1 MLVRLAASWYYRL
14 KIMNIKLTL
23 GRGAKPAPALPR
35 AFGFGKSMGLL
46 SGVICVIALFSLLQL
61 FSTVFIS
68 NILRDAKINLVT
80 GDALHRQQAAM
91 DRARLSLL
99 TASDT
104 LNRAGIYYLQDKA
117 TGSDGSWHSLLD
129 ESLAALQASE
139 QAFARFE
146 RLSATAPEAAD
157 ALKGSYR
164 LFYDGLKEQAQ
175 GLQRSDSI
183 DAFFAVP
190 IQAFQADF
198 NEKYLAYQALNERRG
213 DDVNVR
219 QLAALEQAKTYALGA
234 LAALALIALG
244 VWFGVARWVIAPLQ
258 RAIAHLNVLAAGDLS
273 RPLPLERAVNREM
286 RQLQTSIGHMQNGLQ
301 RLVSE
306 VRDAASGILNGV
318 GRLADGN
325 RQLTAQSAK
334 QDGELQLA
342 TEHVQQLA
350 ARVEENGQYAQLAN
364 QRTEQAR
371 QCAGAGEK
379 MMQTVNVSMQGIV
392 NQSAEMRGI
401 VALIDSVAFQTNIL
415 ALNAAIE
422 AAHAGVHG
430 RGFAIVAKEVG
441 LLAQKSSQSTRDIQQ
456 LINRSLQQIDQ
467 GSQAVDLLAGNLRQI
482 IDLVNTFSALMGE
495 ISLASLNQGE
505 SIQDVTARIA
515 GLNQMARQ
523 TGAVVNAVTEASQLL
538 QGESERLEKA
548 MARFRLPAQ

>member
-1 MLVRLAASWYYRL
+1 
-14 KIMNIKLTL
+14 MNIKLTL
-23 GRGAKPAPALPR
+23 GRRVKSAAALPR

-68 NILRDAKINLVT
+68 NILRDAKANLVA
-80 GDALHRQQAAM
+80 GNGLHRQQATM

-99 TASDT
+99 TASDS

-129 ESLAALQASE
+129 ESVAALQASE
-139 QAFARFE
+139 QAFVQFE
-146 RLSATAPEAAD
+146 RLSAEAPEAAG
-157 ALKGSYR
+157 ALKDSYR

-175 GLQRSDSI
+175 GLQGSSI

-219 QLAALEQAKTYALGA
+219 QLAALEQARTFALGA
-234 LAALALIALG
+234 LAALALIAVG
-244 VWFGVARWVIAPLQ
+244 VWVGVSRWMIAPLR

-273 RPLPLERAVNREM
+273 RPLPPERAFNREM
-286 RQLQTSIGHMQNGLQ
+286 RQLQTSIGHMQGGLQ

-334 QDGELQLA
+334 QNGELQLA
-342 TEHVQQLA
+342 TEQVQQLA
-350 ARVEENGQYAQLAN
+350 ARVEENGQYAQQAS

-371 QCAGAGEK
+371 QCAGAGEQ

-441 LLAQKSSQSTRDIQQ
+441 LLAQKSSHSTRDIQQ

-467 GSQAVDLLAGNLRQI
+467 GSQAVELLTGNLRQI
-482 IDLVNTFSALMGE
+482 IDLVNKCSALMGD

-505 SIQDVTARIA
+505 SIQDVTARISA
-515 GLNQMARQ
+515 LNQVVRQ
-523 TGAVVNAVTEASQLL
+523 TGTVVNAVTEASQLL

>member
-1 MLVRLAASWYYRL
+1 
-14 KIMNIKLTL
+14 MNIKLTL
-23 GRGAKPAPALPR
+23 GRRVKSAAALPR

-68 NILRDAKINLVT
+68 NILRDAKVNLVT
-80 GDALHRQQAAM
+80 GDALHRQQATM

-146 RLSATAPEAAD
+146 RLSADAPKAPG
-157 ALKGSYR
+157 ALQDSYR

-175 GLQRSDSI
+175 GLQGNSI

-219 QLAALEQAKTYALGA
+219 QLAALEQARTFALGA
-234 LAALALIALG
+234 LAALALIAVG
-244 VWFGVARWVIAPLQ
+244 VWFGVSRWVIAPLRQ
-258 RAIAHLNVLAAGDLS
+258 AIAHLNVLAAGDLS
-273 RPLPLERAVNREM
+273 RPLPPGRAFNREM
-286 RQLQTSIGHMQNGLQ
+286 RQLQTSIGHMQGGLQ

-306 VRDAASGILNGV
+306 VRDAAGGILNGV

-342 TEHVQQLA
+342 TEHVRQLA
-350 ARVEENGQYAQLAN
+350 ARVEENGQYAQQAS

-371 QCAGAGEK
+371 QCAGAGER

-422 AAHAGVHG
+422 AAHAGGHG

-441 LLAQKSSQSTRDIQQ
+441 LLAQKSSHSTRDIQQ

-467 GSQAVDLLAGNLRQI
+467 GSQAVDLLTGNLRQI
-482 IDLVNTFSALMGE
+482 IDLVNKCSALMGD

-515 GLNQMARQ
+515 ALNQVARQ
-523 TGAVVNAVTEASQLL
+523 TGTVVNAVTEASQRL

>member
-1 MLVRLAASWYYRL
+1 
-14 KIMNIKLTL
+14 MNIKLTL
-23 GRGAKPAPALPR
+23 GRRVKSAAALPR

-68 NILRDAKINLVT
+68 NILRDAKANLVA
-80 GDALHRQQAAM
+80 GDGLHRQQATM

-99 TASDT
+99 TASDS

-139 QAFARFE
+139 QAFAQFE
-146 RLSATAPEAAD
+146 RLSAEAPEAAG
-157 ALKGSYR
+157 ALKDSYR
-164 LFYDGLKEQAQ
+164 LFYNGLKEQAQ
-175 GLQRSDSI
+175 GLQGSSI

-219 QLAALEQAKTYALGA
+219 QLAALEQARTFALGA
-234 LAALALIALG
+234 LAALALIAVG
-244 VWFGVARWVIAPLQ
+244 VWVGVSRWVIAPLR

-273 RPLPLERAVNREM
+273 RPLPPERAFNREM
-286 RQLQTSIGHMQNGLQ
+286 HQLQTSIGHMQGGLQ

-334 QDGELQLA
+334 QNGELQLA

-350 ARVEENGQYAQLAN
+350 ARVEENGQYAQQAS

-371 QCAGAGEK
+371 QCAGAGEQ
-379 MMQTVNVSMQGIV
+379 MMETVNVSMQGIV

-441 LLAQKSSQSTRDIQQ
+441 LLAQKSSHSTRDIQQ

-467 GSQAVDLLAGNLRQI
+467 GSQAVDLLTGNLRQI
-482 IDLVNTFSALMGE
+482 IDLVNKCSALMGD

-505 SIQDVTARIA
+505 SIQDVTARISA
-515 GLNQMARQ
+515 LNQVARQ
-523 TGAVVNAVTEASQLL
+523 TGTVVNAVTEASQLL

>member
-1 MLVRLAASWYYRL
+1 
-14 KIMNIKLTL
+14 MNIKLTL
-23 GRGAKPAPALPR
+23 GRRVKPATALPR

-68 NILRDAKINLVT
+68 NILRDAKVNLVT

-99 TASDT
+99 TASDS
-104 LNRAGIYYLQDKA
+104 LNRAGIYYLQDQA

-139 QAFARFE
+139 QAFAQFE
-146 RLSATAPEAAD
+146 RLSADAPAA
-157 ALKGSYR
+157 APLKDGYR

-175 GLQRSDSI
+175 GLQGSSGI
-183 DAFFAVP
+183 EAFFAVP

-213 DDVNVR
+213 DDVNVQ
-219 QLAALEQAKTYALGA
+219 QLAALEQAKTFALGA
-234 LAALALIALG
+234 LAALVLIAVG
-244 VWFGVARWVIAPLQ
+244 VWFAVSRWVIAPLQ

-273 RPLPLERAVNREM
+273 RPLPPERAVNREM
-286 RQLQTSIGHMQNGLQ
+286 RQLQTSIGHMQGGLQ

-334 QDGELQLA
+334 QDGELHLA

-350 ARVEENGQYAQLAN
+350 ARVEENGQYARQASE
-364 QRTEQAR
+364 RTEQAR
-371 QCAGAGEK
+371 QCAGAGEQ

-441 LLAQKSSQSTRDIQQ
+441 LLAQKSSHSTRDIQQ
-456 LINRSLQQIDQ
+456 LIGRSLQQIDR
-467 GSQAVDLLAGNLRQI
+467 GSQAVDLLTGNLRQI
-482 IDLVNTFSALMGE
+482 ISLVNKCSALMGE

-505 SIQDVTARIA
+505 SIQDVTARITA
-515 GLNQMARQ
+515 LNQVARQ
-523 TGAVVNAVTEASQLL
+523 TGSVVNAVTEASQLL

>member
-1 MLVRLAASWYYRL
+1 
-14 KIMNIKLTL
+14 MNIKLTL
-23 GRGAKPAPALPR
+23 GRRVKPVAALPR

-61 FSTVFIS
+61 FSTLFIS
-68 NILRDAKINLVT
+68 NILRDAKVNLVT
-80 GDALHRQQAAM
+80 GDALHRQQATM

-139 QAFARFE
+139 RAFTQFE
-146 RLSATAPEAAD
+146 RLSAEAPEAPG
-157 ALKGSYR
+157 ALKDSYR

-175 GLQRSDSI
+175 GLQGSSI

-190 IQAFQADF
+190 IQVFQADF

-219 QLAALEQAKTYALGA
+219 QLAALEQAKTFALGA
-234 LAALALIALG
+234 LAALALIAVG
-244 VWFGVARWVIAPLQ
+244 VWVGVSRWVIAPLQ

-273 RPLPLERAVNREM
+273 RPLPPERAFNREM
-286 RQLQTSIGHMQNGLQ
+286 RQLQASIGHMQSGLQ
-301 RLVSE
+301 SLVSE
-306 VRDAASGILNGV
+306 VRDAASGILSGV

-334 QDGELQLA
+334 QDSELQLA

-350 ARVEENGQYAQLAN
+350 ARVEENGQYAQQAS

-371 QCAGAGEK
+371 QCAGAGEQ
-379 MMQTVNVSMQGIV
+379 MMATVNVSMQGIV

-401 VALIDSVAFQTNIL
+401 VGLIDSVAFQTNIL

-441 LLAQKSSQSTRDIQQ
+441 LLAQKSSHSTRDIQQ

-467 GSQAVDLLAGNLRQI
+467 GSQAVDLLTGNLRQI
-482 IDLVNTFSALMGE
+482 IDLVNKCSALMGD

-505 SIQDVTARIA
+505 SIQDVTARISA
-515 GLNQMARQ
+515 LNQVARQ
-523 TGAVVNAVTEASQLL
+523 TGTVVNAVTEASQLL

>member
-1 MLVRLAASWYYRL
+1 
-14 KIMNIKLTL
+14 MNIKLTL
-23 GRGAKPAPALPR
+23 GRRVKSAAALPR

-61 FSTVFIS
+61 FSTVFTS
-68 NILRDAKINLVT
+68 NILRDAKVNLVT
-80 GDALHRQQAAM
+80 GDALHRQQATM

-146 RLSATAPEAAD
+146 RLSADAPEAPG
-157 ALKGSYR
+157 ALQDSYR

-175 GLQRSDSI
+175 GLQGNSI

-219 QLAALEQAKTYALGA
+219 QLAALEQAKTFALGA
-234 LAALALIALG
+234 LAALALIAVG
-244 VWFGVARWVIAPLQ
+244 VWFGVSRWVIAPLRQ
-258 RAIAHLNVLAAGDLS
+258 AIAHLNVLAAGDLS
-273 RPLPLERAVNREM
+273 RPLPLGRAFNREM
-286 RQLQTSIGHMQNGLQ
+286 RQLQTSIGHMQGGLQ

-306 VRDAASGILNGV
+306 VRDAAGGILNGV

-325 RQLTAQSAK
+325 RQLTTQSAK

-342 TEHVQQLA
+342 TEHVRQLA
-350 ARVEENGQYAQLAN
+350 ARVEENGQYAQQAS

-371 QCAGAGEK
+371 QCAGAGER

-422 AAHAGVHG
+422 AAHAGGHG

-441 LLAQKSSQSTRDIQQ
+441 LLAQKSSHSTRDIQQ
-456 LINRSLQQIDQ
+456 LINRSLLQIDQ
-467 GSQAVDLLAGNLRQI
+467 GSQAVDLLTGNLRQI
-482 IDLVNTFSALMGE
+482 IDLVNKCSALMGE

-515 GLNQMARQ
+515 ALNQVARQ
-523 TGAVVNAVTEASQLL
+523 TGTVVNAVTEASQRL

-548 MARFRLPAQ
+548 MARFRLPTQ

>member
-1 MLVRLAASWYYRL
+1 M
-14 KIMNIKLTL
+14 KIKLTL
-23 GRGAKPAPALPR
+23 GRRVKSAAALPR

-68 NILRDAKINLVT
+68 NILRDAKANLVA
-80 GDALHRQQAAM
+80 GDGLHRQQAMM

-99 TASDT
+99 TASDS

-139 QAFARFE
+139 QAFAQFD
-146 RLSATAPEAAD
+146 RLSAEAPEAAG
-157 ALKGSYR
+157 ALKDSYR

-175 GLQRSDSI
+175 GLQGSSI

-219 QLAALEQAKTYALGA
+219 QLAALEQARTFALGA
-234 LAALALIALG
+234 LAALALIAVG
-244 VWFGVARWVIAPLQ
+244 VWVGVSRWVIAPLR

-273 RPLPLERAVNREM
+273 RPLPPERAFNREM
-286 RQLQTSIGHMQNGLQ
+286 QQLQTSIGHMQGGLQ

-334 QDGELQLA
+334 QNGELQLA

-350 ARVEENGQYAQLAN
+350 ARVEENGQYAQQAS

-371 QCAGAGEK
+371 QCAGAGEQ
-379 MMQTVNVSMQGIV
+379 MMETVNVSMQGIV

-441 LLAQKSSQSTRDIQQ
+441 LLAQKSSHSTRDIQQ

-467 GSQAVDLLAGNLRQI
+467 GSQAVDLLTGNLRQI
-482 IDLVNTFSALMGE
+482 IDLVNKCSALMGD

-505 SIQDVTARIA
+505 SIQDVTARISA
-515 GLNQMARQ
+515 LNQVARQ
-523 TGAVVNAVTEASQLL
+523 TGTVVNAVTEASQLL

>member
-1 MLVRLAASWYYRL
+1 
-14 KIMNIKLTL
+14 MNIKLTL
-23 GRGAKPAPALPR
+23 GRRVKSAAALPR
-35 AFGFGKSMGLL
+35 AFGFGQSMGLL

-68 NILRDAKINLVT
+68 NILRDAKVNLVA
-80 GDALHRQQAAM
+80 GDALHRQQATM

-99 TASDT
+99 TASDS

-146 RLSATAPEAAD
+146 RLSADAPEAPG
-157 ALKGSYR
+157 ALQDSYR

-175 GLQRSDSI
+175 GLQGNSI

-219 QLAALEQAKTYALGA
+219 QLAALEQAKTFALGA
-234 LAALALIALG
+234 LAALALIAVG
-244 VWFGVARWVIAPLQ
+244 VWFGVSRWVIAPLRQ
-258 RAIAHLNVLAAGDLS
+258 AIAHLNVLAAGDLS
-273 RPLPLERAVNREM
+273 RPLPPGRAFNREM
-286 RQLQTSIGHMQNGLQ
+286 RQLQTSIGHMQGGLQ

-306 VRDAASGILNGV
+306 VRDAAGGILNGV

-342 TEHVQQLA
+342 TEHVRQLA
-350 ARVEENGQYAQLAN
+350 ARVEENGQYAQQAS

-371 QCAGAGEK
+371 QCAGAGER

-422 AAHAGVHG
+422 AAHAGGHG

-441 LLAQKSSQSTRDIQQ
+441 LLAQKSSHSTRDIQQ
-456 LINRSLQQIDQ
+456 LINRSLLQIDQ
-467 GSQAVDLLAGNLRQI
+467 GSQAVDLLTGNLRQI
-482 IDLVNTFSALMGE
+482 IDLVNKCSALMGE

-515 GLNQMARQ
+515 ALNQVARQ
-523 TGAVVNAVTEASQLL
+523 TGTVVNAVTEASQRL

-548 MARFRLPAQ
+548 MARFRLPTQ

>member
-1 MLVRLAASWYYRL
+1 
-14 KIMNIKLTL
+14 MNIKLTL
-23 GRGAKPAPALPR
+23 GRRVKSAAALPR

-68 NILRDAKINLVT
+68 NILRDAKANLVA
-80 GDALHRQQAAM
+80 GDGLHRQRATM

-99 TASDT
+99 TASDS

-139 QAFARFE
+139 QAFAQFE
-146 RLSATAPEAAD
+146 RLSAEAPEAAG
-157 ALKGSYR
+157 ALKDSYR

-175 GLQRSDSI
+175 GLQGSSI

-219 QLAALEQAKTYALGA
+219 QLAALEQARTFALGA
-234 LAALALIALG
+234 LAALALIAVG
-244 VWFGVARWVIAPLQ
+244 VWVGVSRWVIAPLR

-273 RPLPLERAVNREM
+273 RPLPPERAFNREM
-286 RQLQTSIGHMQNGLQ
+286 HQLQTSIGHMQGGLQ

-334 QDGELQLA
+334 QNGELQLA

-350 ARVEENGQYAQLAN
+350 ARVEENGQYAQQAS

-371 QCAGAGEK
+371 QCAGAGEQ
-379 MMQTVNVSMQGIV
+379 MMETVNVSMQGIV

-441 LLAQKSSQSTRDIQQ
+441 LLAQKSSHSTRDIQQ

-467 GSQAVDLLAGNLRQI
+467 GSQAVDLLTGNLRQI
-482 IDLVNTFSALMGE
+482 IDLVNKCSALMGD

-505 SIQDVTARIA
+505 SIQDVTARISA
-515 GLNQMARQ
+515 LNQVARQ
-523 TGAVVNAVTEASQLL
+523 TGTVVNAVTEASQLL

>member
-1 MLVRLAASWYYRL
+1 
-14 KIMNIKLTL
+14 MNIKLTL
-23 GRGAKPAPALPR
+23 GRRVKPVAALPR

-61 FSTVFIS
+61 FSTLFIS
-68 NILRDAKINLVT
+68 NILRDAKVNLVT
-80 GDALHRQQAAM
+80 GDALHRQQATM

-139 QAFARFE
+139 RAFTQFE
-146 RLSATAPEAAD
+146 RLSAEAPEAPG
-157 ALKGSYR
+157 ALKDSYR

-175 GLQRSDSI
+175 GLQGSSI

-219 QLAALEQAKTYALGA
+219 QLAALEQAKTFALGA
-234 LAALALIALG
+234 LAALALIAVG
-244 VWFGVARWVIAPLQ
+244 VWVGVSRWVIAPLQ

-273 RPLPLERAVNREM
+273 RPLPPERAFNREM
-286 RQLQTSIGHMQNGLQ
+286 RQLQTSIGHMQSGLQ

-306 VRDAASGILNGV
+306 VRDAASGILSGV

-350 ARVEENGQYAQLAN
+350 ARVEENGQYAQQAS

-371 QCAGAGEK
+371 QCAGAGEQ
-379 MMQTVNVSMQGIV
+379 MMATVNVSMQGIV

-441 LLAQKSSQSTRDIQQ
+441 LLAQKSSHSTRDIQQ

-467 GSQAVDLLAGNLRQI
+467 GSQAVDLLTGNLRQI
-482 IDLVNTFSALMGE
+482 IDLVNKCSALMGD

-505 SIQDVTARIA
+505 SIQDVTARISA
-515 GLNQMARQ
+515 LNQVARQ
-523 TGAVVNAVTEASQLL
+523 TGTVVNAVTEASQLL

>member
-1 MLVRLAASWYYRL
+1 
-14 KIMNIKLTL
+14 
-23 GRGAKPAPALPR
+23 
-35 AFGFGKSMGLL
+35 MGLL

-61 FSTVFIS
+61 FSTLFIS
-68 NILRDAKINLVT
+68 NILRDAKVNLVT
-80 GDALHRQQAAM
+80 GDALHRQQATM

-117 TGSDGSWHSLLD
+117 TGSEGSWHSLLD
-129 ESLAALQASE
+129 ESLAALAASK

-146 RLSATAPEAAD
+146 RLSAEAPEAPG
-157 ALKGSYR
+157 ALKDSYR

-175 GLQRSDSI
+175 GLQGSSI

-219 QLAALEQAKTYALGA
+219 QLAALEQAKTFALGA
-234 LAALALIALG
+234 LAALALIAVG
-244 VWFGVARWVIAPLQ
+244 VWVGVSRWVIAPLQ

-273 RPLPLERAVNREM
+273 RPLPPERAFNREM
-286 RQLQTSIGHMQNGLQ
+286 HQLQTSIGHMQSGLQ

-306 VRDAASGILNGV
+306 VRDAASGILSGV

-350 ARVEENGQYAQLAN
+350 ARVEENGQYAQQAS

-371 QCAGAGEK
+371 QYAGAGEQ
-379 MMQTVNVSMQGIV
+379 MMETVNVSIQGIV

-401 VALIDSVAFQTNIL
+401 VALIDSVAFQTHIL
-415 ALNAAIE
+415 ALNAAVE

-441 LLAQKSSQSTRDIQQ
+441 LLAQKSSHSTRDIQQ

-467 GSQAVDLLAGNLRQI
+467 GSQAVDLLTGNLRQI
-482 IDLVNTFSALMGE
+482 IDLVNKCSALMGE
-495 ISLASLNQGE
+495 ISQASFNQGE

-515 GLNQMARQ
+515 ALNQVSQQ
-523 TGAVVNAVTEASQLL
+523 TGAVVNAVTEASQSL

-548 MARFRLPAQ
+548 MARFRLPVQ

>member
-1 MLVRLAASWYYRL
+1 
-14 KIMNIKLTL
+14 MNIKLTL
-23 GRGAKPAPALPR
+23 GRRVKSAAALPR

-68 NILRDAKINLVT
+68 NILRDAKVNLVA
-80 GDALHRQQAAM
+80 GDGLHRQQATM

-99 TASDT
+99 TASDS

-129 ESLAALQASE
+129 ESLAALQTSE
-139 QAFARFE
+139 QAFAQFE
-146 RLSATAPEAAD
+146 RLSAEAPEAAG
-157 ALKGSYR
+157 ALKDSYR

-175 GLQRSDSI
+175 GLQGSSI

-219 QLAALEQAKTYALGA
+219 QLAALEQAKTFALGA
-234 LAALALIALG
+234 LAALALIAVG
-244 VWFGVARWVIAPLQ
+244 VWVGVSRWVIAPLR

-273 RPLPLERAVNREM
+273 RPLPPERAFNREM
-286 RQLQTSIGHMQNGLQ
+286 HQLQTSIGHMQGGLQ

-334 QDGELQLA
+334 QNGELQLA

-350 ARVEENGQYAQLAN
+350 ARVEENGQYAQQAS

-371 QCAGAGEK
+371 QCAGAGEQ
-379 MMQTVNVSMQGIV
+379 MMETVNVSMQGIV

-441 LLAQKSSQSTRDIQQ
+441 LLAQKSSHSTRDIQQ

-467 GSQAVDLLAGNLRQI
+467 GSQAVDLLTGNLRQI
-482 IDLVNTFSALMGE
+482 IDLVNKCSALMGD

-505 SIQDVTARIA
+505 SIQDVTARISA
-515 GLNQMARQ
+515 LNQVARQ
-523 TGAVVNAVTEASQLL
+523 TGTVVNAVTEASQLL

>member
-1 MLVRLAASWYYRL
+1 
-14 KIMNIKLTL
+14 MNIKLTL
-23 GRGAKPAPALPR
+23 GRRVKSAAALPR

-68 NILRDAKINLVT
+68 NILRDAKVNLVA
-80 GDALHRQQAAM
+80 GDGLHRQQATM

-99 TASDT
+99 TASDS

-117 TGSDGSWHSLLD
+117 TGSDGSWRSLLD

-139 QAFARFE
+139 QAFAQFE
-146 RLSATAPEAAD
+146 RLSAEAPEAAG
-157 ALKGSYR
+157 ALKDSYR

-175 GLQRSDSI
+175 GLQGSSI

-219 QLAALEQAKTYALGA
+219 QLAALEQAKTFALGA
-234 LAALALIALG
+234 LAALALIAVG
-244 VWFGVARWVIAPLQ
+244 VWVGVSRWVIAPLR

-273 RPLPLERAVNREM
+273 RPLPPERAFNREM
-286 RQLQTSIGHMQNGLQ
+286 HQLQTSIGHMQGGLQ

-334 QDGELQLA
+334 QNGELQLA

-350 ARVEENGQYAQLAN
+350 ARVEENGQYAQQAS

-371 QCAGAGEK
+371 QCAGAGEQ
-379 MMQTVNVSMQGIV
+379 MMETVNVSMQGIV

-441 LLAQKSSQSTRDIQQ
+441 LLAQKSSHSTRDIQQ

-467 GSQAVDLLAGNLRQI
+467 GSQAVDLLTGNLRQI
-482 IDLVNTFSALMGE
+482 IDLVNKCSALMGD
-495 ISLASLNQGE
+495 IALASLNQGE
-505 SIQDVTARIA
+505 SIQDVTARISA
-515 GLNQMARQ
+515 LNQVARQ
-523 TGAVVNAVTEASQLL
+523 TGTVVNAVTEASQLL

>member
-1 MLVRLAASWYYRL
+1 
-14 KIMNIKLTL
+14 MNIKLTL
-23 GRGAKPAPALPR
+23 GRRVKSAAALPR

-68 NILRDAKINLVT
+68 NILRDAKVNLVA
-80 GDALHRQQAAM
+80 GDGLHRQQTTM

-99 TASDT
+99 TASDS

-139 QAFARFE
+139 QAFAQFE
-146 RLSATAPEAAD
+146 RLSAEAPEAAG
-157 ALKGSYR
+157 ALKDSYR

-175 GLQRSDSI
+175 GLQGSSI

-219 QLAALEQAKTYALGA
+219 QLAALEQAKTFALGA
-234 LAALALIALG
+234 LAALALIAVG
-244 VWFGVARWVIAPLQ
+244 VWVGVSRWVIAPLR

-273 RPLPLERAVNREM
+273 RPLPPERAFNREM
-286 RQLQTSIGHMQNGLQ
+286 HQLQTSIGHMQGGLQ

-334 QDGELQLA
+334 QNGELQLA

-350 ARVEENGQYAQLAN
+350 ARVEENGQYAQQAS

-371 QCAGAGEK
+371 QCAGAGEQ
-379 MMQTVNVSMQGIV
+379 MMETVNVSMQGIV

-441 LLAQKSSQSTRDIQQ
+441 LLAQKSSHSTRDIQQ

-467 GSQAVDLLAGNLRQI
+467 GSQAVDLLTGNLRQI
-482 IDLVNTFSALMGE
+482 IDLVNKCSALMGD

-505 SIQDVTARIA
+505 SIQDVTARISA
-515 GLNQMARQ
+515 LNQVARQ
-523 TGAVVNAVTEASQLL
+523 TGTVVNAVTEASQLL

>member
-1 MLVRLAASWYYRL
+1 
-14 KIMNIKLTL
+14 MNIKLTL
-23 GRGAKPAPALPR
+23 GRRVKSAAALPR

-68 NILRDAKINLVT
+68 NILRDAKANLVA
-80 GDALHRQQAAM
+80 GDGLHRQQATM

-99 TASDT
+99 TASDS

-139 QAFARFE
+139 QAFAQFE
-146 RLSATAPEAAD
+146 RLSAEAPEAAG
-157 ALKGSYR
+157 ALKDSYR

-175 GLQRSDSI
+175 GLQGSSI

-219 QLAALEQAKTYALGA
+219 QLAALEQARTFALGA
-234 LAALALIALG
+234 LAALALIAVG
-244 VWFGVARWVIAPLQ
+244 VWVGVSRWVIAPLW

-273 RPLPLERAVNREM
+273 RPLPPERAFNREM
-286 RQLQTSIGHMQNGLQ
+286 HQLQTSIGHMQGGLQ

-334 QDGELQLA
+334 QNGELQLA

-350 ARVEENGQYAQLAN
+350 ARVEENGQYAQQAS

-371 QCAGAGEK
+371 QCAGAGEQ
-379 MMQTVNVSMQGIV
+379 MMETVNVSMQGIV

-441 LLAQKSSQSTRDIQQ
+441 LLAQKSSHSTRDIQQ

-467 GSQAVDLLAGNLRQI
+467 GSQAVDLLTGNLRQI
-482 IDLVNTFSALMGE
+482 IDLVNKCSALMGD

-505 SIQDVTARIA
+505 SIQDVTARISA
-515 GLNQMARQ
+515 LNQVARQ
-523 TGAVVNAVTEASQLL
+523 TGTVVNAVTEASQLL

>member
-1 MLVRLAASWYYRL
+1 
-14 KIMNIKLTL
+14 MNIKLTL
-23 GRGAKPAPALPR
+23 GRRVKSAAALPR

-68 NILRDAKINLVT
+68 NILRDAKANLVA
-80 GDALHRQQAAM
+80 GNGLHRQQATM

-99 TASDT
+99 TASDS

-139 QAFARFE
+139 QAFVQFE
-146 RLSATAPEAAD
+146 RLSAEAPEAAG
-157 ALKGSYR
+157 ALKDSYR

-175 GLQRSDSI
+175 GLQGSSI

-198 NEKYLAYQALNERRG
+198 NEKYLAYQALKERRG

-219 QLAALEQAKTYALGA
+219 QLAALEQARTFALGA
-234 LAALALIALG
+234 LAALALIAVG
-244 VWFGVARWVIAPLQ
+244 VWVGVSRWVIAPLR

-273 RPLPLERAVNREM
+273 RPLPPERAFNREM
-286 RQLQTSIGHMQNGLQ
+286 RQLQTSIGHMQGGLQ

-334 QDGELQLA
+334 QNGELQLA
-342 TEHVQQLA
+342 TEQVQQLA
-350 ARVEENGQYAQLAN
+350 ARVEENGQYAQQAS

-371 QCAGAGEK
+371 QCAGAGEQ

-392 NQSAEMRGI
+392 NQSAKMRGI

-441 LLAQKSSQSTRDIQQ
+441 LLAQKSSHSTRDIQQ

-467 GSQAVDLLAGNLRQI
+467 GSQAVELLTGNLRQI
-482 IDLVNTFSALMGE
+482 IDLVNKCSALMGD

-505 SIQDVTARIA
+505 SIQDVTARISA
-515 GLNQMARQ
+515 LNQVVRQ
-523 TGAVVNAVTEASQLL
+523 TGTVVNAVTEASQLL

>member
-1 MLVRLAASWYYRL
+1 
-14 KIMNIKLTL
+14 MNIKLTL
-23 GRGAKPAPALPR
+23 GRRVKSAAALPR

-68 NILRDAKINLVT
+68 NILRDAKVNLVA
-80 GDALHRQQAAM
+80 GDGLHRQQATM

-99 TASDT
+99 TASDS

-139 QAFARFE
+139 QAFAQFE
-146 RLSATAPEAAD
+146 RLSAEAPEAAG
-157 ALKGSYR
+157 ALKDSYR

-175 GLQRSDSI
+175 GLQGSSI

-219 QLAALEQAKTYALGA
+219 QLAALEQAKTFALGA
-234 LAALALIALG
+234 LAALALIAVG
-244 VWFGVARWVIAPLQ
+244 VWVGVSRWVIAPLR

-273 RPLPLERAVNREM
+273 RPLPPERAFNREM
-286 RQLQTSIGHMQNGLQ
+286 HQLQTSIGHMQGGLQ

-318 GRLADGN
+318 GWLADGN

-334 QDGELQLA
+334 QNGELQLA

-350 ARVEENGQYAQLAN
+350 ARVEENGQYAQQAS

-371 QCAGAGEK
+371 QCAGAGEQ
-379 MMQTVNVSMQGIV
+379 MMETVNVSMQGIV

-441 LLAQKSSQSTRDIQQ
+441 LLAQKSSHSTRDIQQ

-467 GSQAVDLLAGNLRQI
+467 GSQAVDLLTGNLRQI
-482 IDLVNTFSALMGE
+482 IDLVNKCSALMGD

-505 SIQDVTARIA
+505 SIQDVTARISA
-515 GLNQMARQ
+515 LNQVARQ
-523 TGAVVNAVTEASQLL
+523 TGTVVNAVTEASQLL

>member
-1 MLVRLAASWYYRL
+1 
-14 KIMNIKLTL
+14 MNIKLTL
-23 GRGAKPAPALPR
+23 GRRVKSAAALPR

-68 NILRDAKINLVT
+68 NILRDAKANLVA
-80 GDALHRQQAAM
+80 GDGLHRQQATM

-99 TASDT
+99 TASDS

-139 QAFARFE
+139 QAFAQFE
-146 RLSATAPEAAD
+146 RLSAEAPEAAG
-157 ALKGSYR
+157 ALKDSYR

-175 GLQRSDSI
+175 GLQGSSI

-219 QLAALEQAKTYALGA
+219 QLAALEQARTFALGA
-234 LAALALIALG
+234 LAALALIAVG
-244 VWFGVARWVIAPLQ
+244 VWVGVSRWVIAPLR

-273 RPLPLERAVNREM
+273 RPLPPERAFNREM
-286 RQLQTSIGHMQNGLQ
+286 HQLQTSIGHMQGGLQ

-325 RQLTAQSAK
+325 RQLTVQSAK
-334 QDGELQLA
+334 QNGELQLA

-350 ARVEENGQYAQLAN
+350 ARVEENGQYAQQAS

-371 QCAGAGEK
+371 QCAGAGEQ
-379 MMQTVNVSMQGIV
+379 MMETVNVSMQGIV

-441 LLAQKSSQSTRDIQQ
+441 LLAQKSSHSTRDIQQ

-467 GSQAVDLLAGNLRQI
+467 GSQAVDLLTGNLRQI
-482 IDLVNTFSALMGE
+482 IDLVNKCSALMGD

-505 SIQDVTARIA
+505 SIQDVTARISA
-515 GLNQMARQ
+515 LNQVARQ
-523 TGAVVNAVTEASQLL
+523 TGTVVNAVTEASQLL

>member
-1 MLVRLAASWYYRL
+1 
-14 KIMNIKLTL
+14 MNIKLTL
-23 GRGAKPAPALPR
+23 GRRVKSAAALPR

-68 NILRDAKINLVT
+68 NILRDAKVNLVT
-80 GDALHRQQAAM
+80 GDALHRQQATM

-146 RLSATAPEAAD
+146 RLSADAPEAPG
-157 ALKGSYR
+157 ALQDSYR

-175 GLQRSDSI
+175 GLQGNSI

-219 QLAALEQAKTYALGA
+219 QLAALEQARTFALGA
-234 LAALALIALG
+234 LAALALIAVG
-244 VWFGVARWVIAPLQ
+244 VWFGVSRWVIAPLRQ
-258 RAIAHLNVLAAGDLS
+258 AIAHLNVLAAGDLS
-273 RPLPLERAVNREM
+273 RPLPPGRAFNREM
-286 RQLQTSIGHMQNGLQ
+286 RQLQTSIGHMQGGLQ

-306 VRDAASGILNGV
+306 VRDAAGGILNGV

-342 TEHVQQLA
+342 TEHVRQLA
-350 ARVEENGQYAQLAN
+350 ARVEENGQYAQQAS

-371 QCAGAGEK
+371 QCAGAGER
-379 MMQTVNVSMQGIV
+379 MMQTVNVSMQGSV

-422 AAHAGVHG
+422 AAHAGGHG

-441 LLAQKSSQSTRDIQQ
+441 LLAQKSSHSTRDIQQ
-456 LINRSLQQIDQ
+456 VINRSLQQIDQ
-467 GSQAVDLLAGNLRQI
+467 GSQAVDLLTGNLRQI
-482 IDLVNTFSALMGE
+482 IDLVNKCSALMGD

-515 GLNQMARQ
+515 ALNQVARQ
-523 TGAVVNAVTEASQLL
+523 TGTVVNAVTEASQRL

>member
-1 MLVRLAASWYYRL
+1 
-14 KIMNIKLTL
+14 MNIKLTL
-23 GRGAKPAPALPR
+23 GRRVKSAAALPR
-35 AFGFGKSMGLL
+35 AFGFGQSMGLL

-68 NILRDAKINLVT
+68 NILRDAKVNLVT
-80 GDALHRQQAAM
+80 GDALHRQQATM

-146 RLSATAPEAAD
+146 RLSADAPEAPG
-157 ALKGSYR
+157 ALQDSYR

-175 GLQRSDSI
+175 GLQGNSI

-219 QLAALEQAKTYALGA
+219 QLAALEQARTFALGA
-234 LAALALIALG
+234 LAALALIAVG
-244 VWFGVARWVIAPLQ
+244 VWFGVSRWVIAPLRQ
-258 RAIAHLNVLAAGDLS
+258 AIAHLNVLAAGDLS
-273 RPLPLERAVNREM
+273 RPLPPGRAFNREM
-286 RQLQTSIGHMQNGLQ
+286 RQLQTSIGHMQGGLQ

-306 VRDAASGILNGV
+306 VRDAAGGILNGV

-342 TEHVQQLA
+342 TEHVRQLA
-350 ARVEENGQYAQLAN
+350 ARVEENGQYAQQAS

-371 QCAGAGEK
+371 QCAGAGER

-422 AAHAGVHG
+422 AAHAGGHG

-441 LLAQKSSQSTRDIQQ
+441 LLAQKSSHSTRDIQQ
-456 LINRSLQQIDQ
+456 LINRSLLQIDQ
-467 GSQAVDLLAGNLRQI
+467 GSQAVDLLTGNLRQI
-482 IDLVNTFSALMGE
+482 IDLVNKCSALMGE

-515 GLNQMARQ
+515 ALNQVARQ
-523 TGAVVNAVTEASQLL
+523 TGTVVNAVTEASQRL

-548 MARFRLPAQ
+548 MARFRLPTQ

>member
-1 MLVRLAASWYYRL
+1 
-14 KIMNIKLTL
+14 MNIKLTL
-23 GRGAKPAPALPR
+23 GRRVKSAAALPR

-46 SGVICVIALFSLLQL
+46 SGVICIIVLFSLLQL

-68 NILRDAKINLVT
+68 NILRAAKANLVA
-80 GDALHRQQAAM
+80 GNGLHRQQATM

-99 TASDT
+99 TASDS

-139 QAFARFE
+139 QAFVQFE
-146 RLSATAPEAAD
+146 RLSAEAPEAAG
-157 ALKGSYR
+157 ALKDSYR

-175 GLQRSDSI
+175 GLQGSSI

-190 IQAFQADF
+190 LQAFQADF

-219 QLAALEQAKTYALGA
+219 QLAALEQARTFALGA
-234 LAALALIALG
+234 LAALALIAVG
-244 VWFGVARWVIAPLQ
+244 VWVGVSRWVIAPLR

-273 RPLPLERAVNREM
+273 RPLPPERAFNREM
-286 RQLQTSIGHMQNGLQ
+286 RQLQTSIGHMQGGLQ

-334 QDGELQLA
+334 QNGELQLA
-342 TEHVQQLA
+342 TEQVQQLA
-350 ARVEENGQYAQLAN
+350 ARVEENGQYAQQAS

-371 QCAGAGEK
+371 QCAGAGEQ

-401 VALIDSVAFQTNIL
+401 VALIDSVAFQTNML

-441 LLAQKSSQSTRDIQQ
+441 LLAQKSSHSTRDIQQ

-467 GSQAVDLLAGNLRQI
+467 GSQAVELLTGNLRQI
-482 IDLVNTFSALMGE
+482 IDLVNKCSALMGD

-505 SIQDVTARIA
+505 SIQDVTARISA
-515 GLNQMARQ
+515 LNQVVRQ
-523 TGAVVNAVTEASQLL
+523 TGTVVNAVTEASQLL

>member
-1 MLVRLAASWYYRL
+1 
-14 KIMNIKLTL
+14 MNIKLTL
-23 GRGAKPAPALPR
+23 GRRVKSAAALPR

-61 FSTVFIS
+61 FTTVFIS
-68 NILRDAKINLVT
+68 NILRDAKVNLVT
-80 GDALHRQQAAM
+80 GDALHRQQATM

-146 RLSATAPEAAD
+146 RLSADAPEAPG
-157 ALKGSYR
+157 ALQDSYR

-175 GLQRSDSI
+175 GLQGNSI

-219 QLAALEQAKTYALGA
+219 QLAALEQARTFALGA
-234 LAALALIALG
+234 LAALALIAVG
-244 VWFGVARWVIAPLQ
+244 VWFGVSRWVIAPLRQ
-258 RAIAHLNVLAAGDLS
+258 AIAHLNVLAAGDLS
-273 RPLPLERAVNREM
+273 RPLPPGRAFNREM
-286 RQLQTSIGHMQNGLQ
+286 RQLQTSIGHMQGGLQ

-306 VRDAASGILNGV
+306 VRDAAGGILNGV

-342 TEHVQQLA
+342 TEHVRQLA
-350 ARVEENGQYAQLAN
+350 ARVEENGQYAQQAS

-371 QCAGAGEK
+371 QCAGAGER

-441 LLAQKSSQSTRDIQQ
+441 LLAQKSSHSTRDIQQ

-467 GSQAVDLLAGNLRQI
+467 GSQAVDLLTGNLRQI
-482 IDLVNTFSALMGE
+482 IDLVNKCSALMGD

-515 GLNQMARQ
+515 ALNQVARQ
-523 TGAVVNAVTEASQLL
+523 TGTVVNAVTEASQRL

>member
-1 MLVRLAASWYYRL
+1 
-14 KIMNIKLTL
+14 MNIKLTL
-23 GRGAKPAPALPR
+23 GRRVKSAAALPR

-68 NILRDAKINLVT
+68 NILRDAKVNLVA
-80 GDALHRQQAAM
+80 GDGLHRQQATM

-99 TASDT
+99 TASDS

-139 QAFARFE
+139 QAFAQFE
-146 RLSATAPEAAD
+146 RLSAEAPEAAG
-157 ALKGSYR
+157 ALKDSYR

-175 GLQRSDSI
+175 GLQGSSI

-219 QLAALEQAKTYALGA
+219 QLAALEQAKTFALGA
-234 LAALALIALG
+234 LAALALIAVG
-244 VWFGVARWVIAPLQ
+244 VWVGVSRWVIAPLR

-273 RPLPLERAVNREM
+273 RPLPPERAFNREM
-286 RQLQTSIGHMQNGLQ
+286 HQLQTSIGHMQGGLQ

-334 QDGELQLA
+334 QNGELQLA

-350 ARVEENGQYAQLAN
+350 ARVEENGQYAQQAS

-371 QCAGAGEK
+371 QCAGAGEQ
-379 MMQTVNVSMQGIV
+379 MMETVNVSMQGIV

-441 LLAQKSSQSTRDIQQ
+441 LLAQKSSHSTRDIQQ

-467 GSQAVDLLAGNLRQI
+467 GSQAVELLTGNLRQI
-482 IDLVNTFSALMGE
+482 IDLVNKCSALMGD
-495 ISLASLNQGE
+495 IALASLNQGE
-505 SIQDVTARIA
+505 SIQDVTARISA
-515 GLNQMARQ
+515 LNQVARQ
-523 TGAVVNAVTEASQLL
+523 TGTVVNAVTEASQLL

>member
-1 MLVRLAASWYYRL
+1 
-14 KIMNIKLTL
+14 MNIKLTL
-23 GRGAKPAPALPR
+23 GRRVKSAAALPR

-68 NILRDAKINLVT
+68 NILRDAKVNLVT
-80 GDALHRQQAAM
+80 GDALHRQQATM

-146 RLSATAPEAAD
+146 RLSADAPEAPG
-157 ALKGSYR
+157 ALQDSYR

-175 GLQRSDSI
+175 GLQGNSI

-219 QLAALEQAKTYALGA
+219 QLAALEQARTFALGA
-234 LAALALIALG
+234 LAALALIAVG
-244 VWFGVARWVIAPLQ
+244 VWFGVSRWVIAPLRQ
-258 RAIAHLNVLAAGDLS
+258 AIAHLNVLAAGDLS
-273 RPLPLERAVNREM
+273 RPLPPGRAFNREM
-286 RQLQTSIGHMQNGLQ
+286 RQLQTSIGHMQGGLQ

-306 VRDAASGILNGV
+306 VRDAAGGILNGV

-342 TEHVQQLA
+342 TEHVRQLA
-350 ARVEENGQYAQLAN
+350 ARVEENGQYAQQAS

-371 QCAGAGEK
+371 QCAGAGER

-422 AAHAGVHG
+422 AAHAGGHG

-441 LLAQKSSQSTRDIQQ
+441 LLAQKSSHSTRDIQQ

-467 GSQAVDLLAGNLRQI
+467 GSQEVDLLTGNLRQI
-482 IDLVNTFSALMGE
+482 IDLVNKCSALMGD

-515 GLNQMARQ
+515 ALNQVARQ
-523 TGAVVNAVTEASQLL
+523 TGTVVNAVTEASQRL

>member
-1 MLVRLAASWYYRL
+1 
-14 KIMNIKLTL
+14 MNIKLTL
-23 GRGAKPAPALPR
+23 GRRVKSAAALPR

-68 NILRDAKINLVT
+68 NILRDAKVNLVT
-80 GDALHRQQAAM
+80 GDALHRQQATM

-99 TASDT
+99 TASDS

-129 ESLAALQASE
+129 ESLAALQASA

-146 RLSATAPEAAD
+146 RLSADAPEAPG
-157 ALKGSYR
+157 ALQDSYR

-175 GLQRSDSI
+175 GLQGNSI

-219 QLAALEQAKTYALGA
+219 QLAALEQARTFALGA
-234 LAALALIALG
+234 LAALALIAVG
-244 VWFGVARWVIAPLQ
+244 VWFGVSRWVIAPLRQ
-258 RAIAHLNVLAAGDLS
+258 AIAHLNVLAAGDLS
-273 RPLPLERAVNREM
+273 RPLPPGRAFNREM
-286 RQLQTSIGHMQNGLQ
+286 RQLQTSIGHMQGGLQ

-306 VRDAASGILNGV
+306 VRDAAGGILNGV

-325 RQLTAQSAK
+325 RLLTAQSAK

-342 TEHVQQLA
+342 TEHVRQLA
-350 ARVEENGQYAQLAN
+350 ARVEENGQYAQQAS

-371 QCAGAGEK
+371 QCAGAGER

-422 AAHAGVHG
+422 AAHARGHG

-441 LLAQKSSQSTRDIQQ
+441 LLAQKSSHSTRDIQQ

-467 GSQAVDLLAGNLRQI
+467 GSQAVDLLTGNLRQI
-482 IDLVNTFSALMGE
+482 IDLVNKCSALMGE

-515 GLNQMARQ
+515 ALNQVARQ
-523 TGAVVNAVTEASQLL
+523 TGTVVNAVTEASQWL

-548 MARFRLPAQ
+548 MARFRLPTQ

>member
-1 MLVRLAASWYYRL
+1 
-14 KIMNIKLTL
+14 MNIKLTL
-23 GRGAKPAPALPR
+23 GRRVKSAAALPR

-68 NILRDAKINLVT
+68 NILRDAKVNLVT
-80 GDALHRQQAAM
+80 GDALHRQQATM

-146 RLSATAPEAAD
+146 RLSADAPEAPG
-157 ALKGSYR
+157 ALQDSYR

-175 GLQRSDSI
+175 GLQGNSI

-219 QLAALEQAKTYALGA
+219 QLAALEQARTFALGA
-234 LAALALIALG
+234 LAALALIAVG
-244 VWFGVARWVIAPLQ
+244 VWFGVSRWVIAPLRQ
-258 RAIAHLNVLAAGDLS
+258 AIAHLNVLAAGDLS
-273 RPLPLERAVNREM
+273 RPLPPGRAFNREM
-286 RQLQTSIGHMQNGLQ
+286 RQLQTSIGHMQGGLQ

-306 VRDAASGILNGV
+306 VRDAAGGILNGV

-342 TEHVQQLA
+342 TEHVRQLA
-350 ARVEENGQYAQLAN
+350 ARVEENGQYAQQAS

-371 QCAGAGEK
+371 QCAGAGER

-422 AAHAGVHG
+422 AAHAGGHG

-441 LLAQKSSQSTRDIQQ
+441 LLAQKSSHSTRDIQQ

-467 GSQAVDLLAGNLRQI
+467 GSQAVDLLTGNLRQI
-482 IDLVNTFSALMGE
+482 IDLVNKCSALMGD

-515 GLNQMARQ
+515 ALNQVARQ
-523 TGAVVNAVTEASQLL
+523 TGTVVNAVTEASQRL

>member
-1 MLVRLAASWYYRL
+1 
-14 KIMNIKLTL
+14 MNIKLTL
-23 GRGAKPAPALPR
+23 GRRVKSAAALPR

-68 NILRDAKINLVT
+68 NILRDAKVNLVA
-80 GDALHRQQAAM
+80 GDGLHRQQATM

-99 TASDT
+99 TASDS

-139 QAFARFE
+139 QAFAQFE
-146 RLSATAPEAAD
+146 RLSAEAPEAAG
-157 ALKGSYR
+157 ALKDSYR

-175 GLQRSDSI
+175 GLQGSSI

-219 QLAALEQAKTYALGA
+219 QLAALEQAKTFALGA
-234 LAALALIALG
+234 LAALALIAVG
-244 VWFGVARWVIAPLQ
+244 VWVGVSRWVIAPLR

-273 RPLPLERAVNREM
+273 RPLPPERAFNREM
-286 RQLQTSIGHMQNGLQ
+286 HQLQTSIGHMQGGLQ

-334 QDGELQLA
+334 QNGELQLA

-350 ARVEENGQYAQLAN
+350 ARVEENGQYAQQAS

-371 QCAGAGEK
+371 QCAGAGEQ
-379 MMQTVNVSMQGIV
+379 MMETVNVSMQGIV

-441 LLAQKSSQSTRDIQQ
+441 LLAQKSSHSTRDIQQ

-467 GSQAVDLLAGNLRQI
+467 GSQAVDLLTGNLRQI
-482 IDLVNTFSALMGE
+482 IDLVNKCSALMGD

-505 SIQDVTARIA
+505 SIQDVTARISA
-515 GLNQMARQ
+515 LNQVARQ
-523 TGAVVNAVTEASQLL
+523 TGTVVNAVTEASLLL

>member
-1 MLVRLAASWYYRL
+1 
-14 KIMNIKLTL
+14 MNIKLTL
-23 GRGAKPAPALPR
+23 GRRVKPAAALPR

-68 NILRDAKINLVT
+68 NILRDAKANLVA
-80 GDALHRQQAAM
+80 GDGLHRQQATM

-99 TASDT
+99 TASDS

-139 QAFARFE
+139 QAFAQFE
-146 RLSATAPEAAD
+146 RLSAEAPEAAG
-157 ALKGSYR
+157 ALKDSYR

-175 GLQRSDSI
+175 GLQGSSI

-219 QLAALEQAKTYALGA
+219 QLAALEQAKTFALGA
-234 LAALALIALG
+234 LAALALIAVG
-244 VWFGVARWVIAPLQ
+244 VWVGVSRWVIAPLR

-273 RPLPLERAVNREM
+273 RPLPPERAFNREM
-286 RQLQTSIGHMQNGLQ
+286 HQLQTSIGHMQGGLQ

-306 VRDAASGILNGV
+306 VRDAASGILSGV

-350 ARVEENGQYAQLAN
+350 ARVEENGQYAQQAS

-371 QCAGAGEK
+371 QYAGAGEQ
-379 MMQTVNVSMQGIV
+379 MMETVNVSIQGIV

-401 VALIDSVAFQTNIL
+401 VALIDSVAFQTHIL

-441 LLAQKSSQSTRDIQQ
+441 LLAQKSSHSTRDIQQ

-467 GSQAVDLLAGNLRQI
+467 GSQAVDLLTGNLRQI
-482 IDLVNTFSALMGE
+482 IDLVNKCSALMGE
-495 ISLASLNQGE
+495 ISQASFNQGE

-515 GLNQMARQ
+515 ALNQVVQQ
-523 TGAVVNAVTEASQLL
+523 TGAVVNAVTDASQSL

-548 MARFRLPAQ
+548 MARFRLPVQ

>member
-1 MLVRLAASWYYRL
+1 
-14 KIMNIKLTL
+14 
-23 GRGAKPAPALPR
+23 
-35 AFGFGKSMGLL
+35 MGLL

-68 NILRDAKINLVT
+68 NILRDAKVNLVA
-80 GDALHRQQAAM
+80 GDGLHRQQATM

-99 TASDT
+99 TASDS

-139 QAFARFE
+139 QAFAQFE
-146 RLSATAPEAAD
+146 RLSAEAPEVAG
-157 ALKGSYR
+157 ALKDSYR

-175 GLQRSDSI
+175 GLQGSSI

-219 QLAALEQAKTYALGA
+219 QLAALEQAKTFALGA
-234 LAALALIALG
+234 LAALALIAVG
-244 VWFGVARWVIAPLQ
+244 VWVGVSRWVIAPLR

-273 RPLPLERAVNREM
+273 RPLPPERAFNREM
-286 RQLQTSIGHMQNGLQ
+286 HQLQTSIGHMQGGLQ

-318 GRLADGN
+318 GRLA
-325 RQLTAQSAK
+325 
-334 QDGELQLA
+334 
-342 TEHVQQLA
+342 
-350 ARVEENGQYAQLAN
+350 ARVEENGQYAQQAS

-371 QCAGAGEK
+371 QCAGAGEQ
-379 MMQTVNVSMQGIV
+379 MMETVNVSMQGIV

-441 LLAQKSSQSTRDIQQ
+441 LLAQKSSHSTRDIQQ

-467 GSQAVDLLAGNLRQI
+467 GSQAVDLLTGNLRQI
-482 IDLVNTFSALMGE
+482 IDLVNKCSALMGD

-505 SIQDVTARIA
+505 SIQDVMARISA
-515 GLNQMARQ
+515 LNQVARQ
-523 TGAVVNAVTEASQLL
+523 TGTVVNAVTEASQLL

>member
-1 MLVRLAASWYYRL
+1 
-14 KIMNIKLTL
+14 MNIKLTL
-23 GRGAKPAPALPR
+23 GRRVKSAAALPR

-68 NILRDAKINLVT
+68 NILRDAKANLVA
-80 GDALHRQQAAM
+80 GDGLHRQQATM

-99 TASDT
+99 TASDS

-139 QAFARFE
+139 QAFAQFE
-146 RLSATAPEAAD
+146 RLSAEAPEAAG
-157 ALKGSYR
+157 ALKDSYR

-175 GLQRSDSI
+175 GLQGSSI

-219 QLAALEQAKTYALGA
+219 QLAALEQARTFALGA
-234 LAALALIALG
+234 LAALALIAVG
-244 VWFGVARWVIAPLQ
+244 VWVGVSRWVIAPLR

-273 RPLPLERAVNREM
+273 RPLPPERAFNREM
-286 RQLQTSIGHMQNGLQ
+286 HQLQTSIGHMQGGLQ

-334 QDGELQLA
+334 QNGELQLA

-350 ARVEENGQYAQLAN
+350 ARVEENGQYAQQAS

-371 QCAGAGEK
+371 QCAGAGEQ
-379 MMQTVNVSMQGIV
+379 MMETVNVSMQGIV

-441 LLAQKSSQSTRDIQQ
+441 LLAQKSSHSTRDIQQ

-467 GSQAVDLLAGNLRQI
+467 GSQAVDLLTGNLRQI
-482 IDLVNTFSALMGE
+482 IDLVNKFSALMGD

-505 SIQDVTARIA
+505 SIQDVTARISA
-515 GLNQMARQ
+515 LNQVARQ
-523 TGAVVNAVTEASQLL
+523 TGTVVNAVTEASQLL

>member
-1 MLVRLAASWYYRL
+1 
-14 KIMNIKLTL
+14 
-23 GRGAKPAPALPR
+23 
-35 AFGFGKSMGLL
+35 MGLL

-68 NILRDAKINLVT
+68 NILRDAKANLVA
-80 GDALHRQQAAM
+80 GNGLHRQQATM

-99 TASDT
+99 TASDS

-139 QAFARFE
+139 QAFVQFE
-146 RLSATAPEAAD
+146 RLSAEAPEAAG
-157 ALKGSYR
+157 ALKDSYR

-175 GLQRSDSI
+175 GLQGSSI

-219 QLAALEQAKTYALGA
+219 QLAALEQARSFALGA
-234 LAALALIALG
+234 LAALALIAVG
-244 VWFGVARWVIAPLQ
+244 VWVGVSRWVIAPLR

-273 RPLPLERAVNREM
+273 RPLPPERAFNREM
-286 RQLQTSIGHMQNGLQ
+286 RQLQTSIGHMQGGLQ

-334 QDGELQLA
+334 QNGELQLA
-342 TEHVQQLA
+342 TEQVLQLA
-350 ARVEENGQYAQLAN
+350 ARVEENGQYAQQAS

-371 QCAGAGEK
+371 QCAGAGEQ

-441 LLAQKSSQSTRDIQQ
+441 LLAQKSSHSTRDIQQ

-467 GSQAVDLLAGNLRQI
+467 GSQAVELLTGNLRQI
-482 IDLVNTFSALMGE
+482 IDLVNKCSALMGD

-505 SIQDVTARIA
+505 SIQDVTARISA
-515 GLNQMARQ
+515 LNQVVRQ
-523 TGAVVNAVTEASQLL
+523 TGTVVNAVTEASQLL

>member
-1 MLVRLAASWYYRL
+1 
-14 KIMNIKLTL
+14 MNIKLTL
-23 GRGAKPAPALPR
+23 GRRVKSAAALPR

-68 NILRDAKINLVT
+68 NILRDAKANLVA
-80 GDALHRQQAAM
+80 GDGLHRQQATM

-99 TASDT
+99 TASDS

-139 QAFARFE
+139 QAFAQFE
-146 RLSATAPEAAD
+146 RLSAEAPEAAGV
-157 ALKGSYR
+157 LKDSYR

-175 GLQRSDSI
+175 GLQGSSI

-219 QLAALEQAKTYALGA
+219 QLAALEQARTFALGA
-234 LAALALIALG
+234 LAALALSAVG
-244 VWFGVARWVIAPLQ
+244 VWGGVSRWVIAPLR

-273 RPLPLERAVNREM
+273 RPLPPERAFNREM
-286 RQLQTSIGHMQNGLQ
+286 HQLQTSIGHMQGGLQ

-334 QDGELQLA
+334 QNGELQLA

-350 ARVEENGQYAQLAN
+350 ARVEENGQYAQQAS

-371 QCAGAGEK
+371 QCAGAGEQ
-379 MMQTVNVSMQGIV
+379 MMETVNVSMQGIV

-441 LLAQKSSQSTRDIQQ
+441 LLAQKSSHSTRDIQQ

-467 GSQAVDLLAGNLRQI
+467 GSQAVDLLTGNLRQI
-482 IDLVNTFSALMGE
+482 IDLVNKCSALMGD

-505 SIQDVTARIA
+505 SIQDVTARISA
-515 GLNQMARQ
+515 LNQVARQ
-523 TGAVVNAVTEASQLL
+523 TGTVVNAVTEASQLL

-548 MARFRLPAQ
+548 MARFRLPA

>member
-1 MLVRLAASWYYRL
+1 
-14 KIMNIKLTL
+14 MNIKLTL
-23 GRGAKPAPALPR
+23 GRRVKSAAALPR
-35 AFGFGKSMGLL
+35 VFGFGKSMGLL

-68 NILRDAKINLVT
+68 NILRDAKVNLVT
-80 GDALHRQQAAM
+80 GDALHRQQATM

-146 RLSATAPEAAD
+146 RLSADAPEAPG
-157 ALKGSYR
+157 ALQDSYR

-175 GLQRSDSI
+175 GLQGNSI

-219 QLAALEQAKTYALGA
+219 QLAALEQARTFALGA
-234 LAALALIALG
+234 LAALALIAVG
-244 VWFGVARWVIAPLQ
+244 VWFGVSRWVIAPLRQ
-258 RAIAHLNVLAAGDLS
+258 AIAHLNVLAAGDLS
-273 RPLPLERAVNREM
+273 RPLPPGRAFNREM
-286 RQLQTSIGHMQNGLQ
+286 RQLQTSIGHMQGGLQ

-306 VRDAASGILNGV
+306 VRDAAGGILNGV

-342 TEHVQQLA
+342 TEHVRQLA
-350 ARVEENGQYAQLAN
+350 ARVEENGQYAQQAS

-371 QCAGAGEK
+371 QCAGAGER

-422 AAHAGVHG
+422 AAHAGGHG

-441 LLAQKSSQSTRDIQQ
+441 LLAQKSSHSTRDIQQ

-467 GSQAVDLLAGNLRQI
+467 GSQAVDLLTGNLRQI
-482 IDLVNTFSALMGE
+482 IDLVNKCSALMGD

-515 GLNQMARQ
+515 ALNQVARQ
-523 TGAVVNAVTEASQLL
+523 TGTVVNAVTEASQRL

>member
-1 MLVRLAASWYYRL
+1 
-14 KIMNIKLTL
+14 MNIKLTL
-23 GRGAKPAPALPR
+23 GRRVKSAAALPR

-46 SGVICVIALFSLLQL
+46 IGVICVIALFSLLQL

-68 NILRDAKINLVT
+68 NILRDAKANLVA
-80 GDALHRQQAAM
+80 GDGLHRQQATM

-99 TASDT
+99 TASDS

-139 QAFARFE
+139 QAFAQFE
-146 RLSATAPEAAD
+146 RLSAEAPEAPEAAG
-157 ALKGSYR
+157 ALKDSYR

-175 GLQRSDSI
+175 GLQGSSI

-219 QLAALEQAKTYALGA
+219 QLAALEQARTFALGA
-234 LAALALIALG
+234 LAALALIAVG
-244 VWFGVARWVIAPLQ
+244 VWVGVSRWVIAPLR

-273 RPLPLERAVNREM
+273 RPLPPERAFNREM
-286 RQLQTSIGHMQNGLQ
+286 HQLQTSIGHMQGGLQ

-334 QDGELQLA
+334 QNGELQLA

-350 ARVEENGQYAQLAN
+350 ARVEENGQYAQQAS

-371 QCAGAGEK
+371 QYAGAGEQ
-379 MMQTVNVSMQGIV
+379 MMETVNVSMQGIV

-441 LLAQKSSQSTRDIQQ
+441 LLAQKSSHSTRDIQQ

-467 GSQAVDLLAGNLRQI
+467 GSQAVDLLTGNLRQI
-482 IDLVNTFSALMGE
+482 IDLVNKCSALMGD

-505 SIQDVTARIA
+505 SIQDVTARISA
-515 GLNQMARQ
+515 LNQVARQ
-523 TGAVVNAVTEASQLL
+523 TGTVVNAVTEASQLL

>member
-1 MLVRLAASWYYRL
+1 
-14 KIMNIKLTL
+14 MNIKLTL
-23 GRGAKPAPALPR
+23 GRRVKSAAALPR

-68 NILRDAKINLVT
+68 NILRDAKVNLVT
-80 GDALHRQQAAM
+80 GDALHRQQATM

-146 RLSATAPEAAD
+146 RLRADAPEAPG
-157 ALKGSYR
+157 ALQDSYR

-175 GLQRSDSI
+175 GLQGNSI

-219 QLAALEQAKTYALGA
+219 QLAALEQARTFALGA
-234 LAALALIALG
+234 LAALALIAVG
-244 VWFGVARWVIAPLQ
+244 VWFGVSRWVIAPLRQ
-258 RAIAHLNVLAAGDLS
+258 AIAHLNVLAAGDLS
-273 RPLPLERAVNREM
+273 RPLPPGRAFNREM
-286 RQLQTSIGHMQNGLQ
+286 RQLQTNIGHMQGGLQ

-306 VRDAASGILNGV
+306 VRDAAGGILNGV

-342 TEHVQQLA
+342 TEHVRQLA
-350 ARVEENGQYAQLAN
+350 ARVEENGQYAQQAS

-371 QCAGAGEK
+371 QFAGAGER

-422 AAHAGVHG
+422 AAHAGGHG

-441 LLAQKSSQSTRDIQQ
+441 LLAQKSSHSTRDIQQ
-456 LINRSLQQIDQ
+456 LINRSLLQIDQ
-467 GSQAVDLLAGNLRQI
+467 GSQAVDLLTGNLRQI
-482 IDLVNTFSALMGE
+482 IDLVNKCSALMGE

-515 GLNQMARQ
+515 ALNQVARQ
-523 TGAVVNAVTEASQLL
+523 TGTVVNAVTEASQRL

-548 MARFRLPAQ
+548 MARFRLPTQ

>member
-1 MLVRLAASWYYRL
+1 
-14 KIMNIKLTL
+14 MNIKLTL
-23 GRGAKPAPALPR
+23 GRRVKSAAALPR

-68 NILRDAKINLVT
+68 NILRDAKANLVA
-80 GDALHRQQAAM
+80 GDGLHRQQATM

-99 TASDT
+99 TASDS

-139 QAFARFE
+139 QAFAQFE
-146 RLSATAPEAAD
+146 RLSAEAPEAAG
-157 ALKGSYR
+157 ALKDSYR

-175 GLQRSDSI
+175 GLQGSSI

-219 QLAALEQAKTYALGA
+219 QLAALEQAKTFALGA
-234 LAALALIALG
+234 LAALALIAVG
-244 VWFGVARWVIAPLQ
+244 VWVGVSRWVIAPLR

-273 RPLPLERAVNREM
+273 RPLPPERAFNREM
-286 RQLQTSIGHMQNGLQ
+286 HQLQTSIGHMQGGLQ

-334 QDGELQLA
+334 QNGELQLA

-350 ARVEENGQYAQLAN
+350 ARVEENGQYAQQAS
-364 QRTEQAR
+364 QRTEHAR
-371 QCAGAGEK
+371 QYAGAGEQ
-379 MMQTVNVSMQGIV
+379 MMETVNVSMQGIV

-441 LLAQKSSQSTRDIQQ
+441 LLAQKSSHSTRDIQQ

-467 GSQAVDLLAGNLRQI
+467 GSQAVDLLTGNLRQI
-482 IDLVNTFSALMGE
+482 IDLVNKCSALMGD

-505 SIQDVTARIA
+505 SIQDVTARISA
-515 GLNQMARQ
+515 LNQVARQ
-523 TGAVVNAVTEASQLL
+523 TGTVVNAVTEASQLL

>member
-1 MLVRLAASWYYRL
+1 
-14 KIMNIKLTL
+14 MNIKLTL
-23 GRGAKPAPALPR
+23 GRRVKSAAALPR

-68 NILRDAKINLVT
+68 NILRDAKVNLVT
-80 GDALHRQQAAM
+80 GDALHRQQATM

-146 RLSATAPEAAD
+146 RLSADAPEAPG
-157 ALKGSYR
+157 ALQDSYR

-175 GLQRSDSI
+175 GLQGNSI

-213 DDVNVR
+213 DDVSVR
-219 QLAALEQAKTYALGA
+219 QLAALEQAKTFALGA
-234 LAALALIALG
+234 LAALALIAVG
-244 VWFGVARWVIAPLQ
+244 VWFGVSRWVIAPLRQ
-258 RAIAHLNVLAAGDLS
+258 AIAHLNVLAAGDLS
-273 RPLPLERAVNREM
+273 RPLPLGRAFNREM
-286 RQLQTSIGHMQNGLQ
+286 RQLQTSIGHMQGGLQ

-306 VRDAASGILNGV
+306 VRDAAGGILNGV

-342 TEHVQQLA
+342 TEHVRQLA
-350 ARVEENGQYAQLAN
+350 ARVEENGQYAQQAS

-371 QCAGAGEK
+371 QCAGAGER

-422 AAHAGVHG
+422 AAHAGGHG

-441 LLAQKSSQSTRDIQQ
+441 LLAQKSSHSTRDIQQ
-456 LINRSLQQIDQ
+456 LINRSLLQIDQ
-467 GSQAVDLLAGNLRQI
+467 GSQAVDLLTGNLRQI
-482 IDLVNTFSALMGE
+482 IDLVNKCSALMGE

-515 GLNQMARQ
+515 ALNQVARQ
-523 TGAVVNAVTEASQLL
+523 TGTVVNAVTEASQRL

-548 MARFRLPAQ
+548 MARFRLPTQ

>member
-1 MLVRLAASWYYRL
+1 
-14 KIMNIKLTL
+14 MNIKLTL
-23 GRGAKPAPALPR
+23 GRRVKSAAALPR

-68 NILRDAKINLVT
+68 NILRDAKANLVA
-80 GDALHRQQAAM
+80 GDGLHRQQATM

-99 TASDT
+99 TASDS

-139 QAFARFE
+139 QAFAQFE
-146 RLSATAPEAAD
+146 RLSAEAPEAAG
-157 ALKGSYR
+157 ALKDSYR

-175 GLQRSDSI
+175 GLQGSSI

-219 QLAALEQAKTYALGA
+219 QLAALEQARTFALGA
-234 LAALALIALG
+234 LAALALIAVG
-244 VWFGVARWVIAPLQ
+244 VWVGVSRWVIAPLR

-273 RPLPLERAVNREM
+273 RPLPPERAFNREM
-286 RQLQTSIGHMQNGLQ
+286 QQLQTSIGHMQGGLQ

-334 QDGELQLA
+334 QNGELQLA

-350 ARVEENGQYAQLAN
+350 ARVEENGQYAQQAS

-371 QCAGAGEK
+371 QCAGAGEQ
-379 MMQTVNVSMQGIV
+379 MMETVNVSMQGIV

-441 LLAQKSSQSTRDIQQ
+441 LLAQKSSHSTRDIQQ

-467 GSQAVDLLAGNLRQI
+467 GSQAVDLLTGNLRQI
-482 IDLVNTFSALMGE
+482 IDLVNKCSALMGD

-505 SIQDVTARIA
+505 SIQDVTARISA
-515 GLNQMARQ
+515 LNQVARQ
-523 TGAVVNAVTEASQLL
+523 TGTVVNAVTEASQLL